1 MTRSAQGAER
11 YACRRALVVG
21 GGSGIGR
28 AVAELLGQKGVT
40 VAVADVAEDRA
51 SHVARGIGQ
60 RGGTASA
67 HRVDV
72 SDVRAVARLFAA
84 LRGQWTA
91 LDLLVNCFGILGE
104 TAFIED
110 LEDAAWDRMLA
121 VNLTGVFYCCREGV
135 RWMKEHHGG
144 RIVNFGSVAA
154 LMPTPGALHYSTSK
168 AGVVQLSKTLAR
180 EVARYNIRVNVV
192 APGYVETPMLE
203 AMNEDFRQQIL
214 RRTPLKRFA
223 SPEEIAAL
231 VHYLACPE
239 ADFFTGQV
247 LSPNGGLVIA

>member
-1 MTRSAQGAER
+1 MDASMSGTVR

-21 GGSGIGR
+21 GGSGIGK
-28 AVAELLGQKGVT
+28 AVCEMLGQDDVS
-40 VAVADVAEDRA
+40 VAVADVADEQA
-51 SHVARGIGQ
+51 ALVARGICQ
-60 RGGTASA
+60 RGGMASA

-72 SDVRAVARLFAA
+72 SDSGDVARLFAV
-84 LRGQWTA
+84 LREQWTE

-110 LEDAAWDRMLA
+110 LEDGAWDRMLA
-121 VNLTGVFYCCREGV
+121 VNLSGVFYCCREGV
-135 RWMKEHHGG
+135 RWMKERNGG

-154 LMPTPGALHYSTSK
+154 LMPTPGALHYSASK

-180 EVARYNIRVNVV
+180 EVARYDIRVNVI
-192 APGYVETPMLE
+192 APGYVETPMLD
-203 AMNEDFRQQIL
+203 AMDEDFQQQIL

-223 SPEEIAAL
+223 HPEEIAAL
-231 VHYLACPE
+231 VRFLASPE